1 MNYSNANE
9 FEDFSLE
16 LGLGAEWKVG
26 TEHVVEVGAGAS
38 VKEFV
43 KLGPG
48 SPSGKW
54 EVKDAGVKGEISI
67 GGEIGIVGSEAKVIE
82 VSAGY
87 KSGIEKKGVLIQ
99 FLNSN

>member
-1 MNYSNANE
+1 M
-9 FEDFSLE
+9 
-16 LGLGAEWKVG
+16 GAEWNIG
-26 TEHVVEVGAGAS
+26 TEDIAEAGAGAT

-43 KLGPG
+43 KIGPG

-67 GGEIGIVGSEAKVIE
+67 GGTIGIVSGEAKVIE

-87 KSGIEKKGVLIQ
+87 KSGVEKKGVLIQ